1 MRMGG
6 RESSIEENDGR
17 KRKLYRCGD
26 AAKKR
31 KPCRRKY
38 GRKRTLSF
46 KGAWK
51 QAGSPQKDRR
61 KRKFCRIGSTAEKGG
76 EEALHMM

>member
-17 KRKLYRCGD
+17 KRKLYTCGD

-46 KGAWK
+46 KGA
-51 QAGSPQKDRR
+51 
-61 KRKFCRIGSTAEKGG
+61 
-76 EEALHMM
+76 